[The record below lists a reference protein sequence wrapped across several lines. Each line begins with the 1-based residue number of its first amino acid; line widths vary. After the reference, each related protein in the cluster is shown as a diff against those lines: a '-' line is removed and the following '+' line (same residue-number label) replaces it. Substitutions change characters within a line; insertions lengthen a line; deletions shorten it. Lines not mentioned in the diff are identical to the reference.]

1 MLKLT
6 QVAERLNISLSGCY
20 ALVATKQLP
29 VVATGA
35 GGKGYRVTEQDLA
48 DFIENRKKGRGPDS
62 WSRRADPRSP
72 RLFKHLDGERLRAAW
87 REQGVE

>member
-1 MLKLT
+1 MREVK
-6 QVAERLNISLSGCY
+6 ERLNISLSGCY
-20 ALVATKQLP
+20 ALVARKLLP

-35 GGKGYRVTEQDLA
+35 GGKGYRVTEADLA
-48 DFIENRKKGRGPDS
+48 AFIESRKRGRGPDT
-62 WSRRADPRSP
+62 WPQRADPRSP